1 MNIADQKIIWKRRAT
16 GMSSFERQETI
27 VALHTELWELKA
39 QNKRRENIVEE
50 QLQILEQIMINTDK
64 YVKSLEQKIEF
75 YELREKNN

>member
-1 MNIADQKIIWKRRAT
+1 
-16 GMSSFERQETI
+16 MSSFERQETI

-75 YELREKNN
+75 YELREKK